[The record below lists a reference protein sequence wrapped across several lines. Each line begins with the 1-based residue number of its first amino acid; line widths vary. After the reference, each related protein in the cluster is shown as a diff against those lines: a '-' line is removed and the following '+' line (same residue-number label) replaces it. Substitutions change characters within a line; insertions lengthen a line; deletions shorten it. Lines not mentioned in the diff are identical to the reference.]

1 MYADSV
7 DKITTLG
14 QHIRQLREKCDIS
27 LRELASRL
35 KVSAAFLS
43 DVELGRRH
51 APDRIL
57 SDIARFLDTSVEDL
71 RKHDMRPPVEEI
83 RKLSNAD
90 PVYGLA
96 FRKLVNKNLSSE
108 DLLKVVEA
116 AGKPVK
122 KKK

>member
-1 MYADSV
+1 MYAYGV
-7 DKITTLG
+7 DRITTLG
-14 QHIRQLREKCDIS
+14 QYIRQLREKCDMS

-57 SDIARFLDTSVEDL
+57 IDIARLLDASVEDL
-71 RKHDMRPPVEEI
+71 KKHDMRPPVEEI

-116 AGKPVK
+116 AGKSPK

>member
-1 MYADSV
+1 MDR
-7 DKITTLG
+7 ITTLG
-14 QHIRQLREKCDIS
+14 QHIRQLREKRDIS

-51 APDRIL
+51 ASDRL
-57 SDIARFLDTSVEDL
+57 LGEIARHLDASVEDL
-71 RKHDMRPPVEEI
+71 KQHDTRPPVEEI

-96 FRKLVNKNLSSE
+96 FRKLVNKNLSPE
-108 DLLKVVEA
+108 DLLRVAEA
-116 AGKPVK
+116 ASKSPK
-122 KKK
+122 KRK

>member
-1 MYADSV
+1 V

-57 SDIARFLDTSVEDL
+57 NDIARHLGTSVEGL
-71 RKHDMRPPVEEI
+71 RQHDTRPPVEEI
-83 RKLSNAD
+83 RKLSNTD

-96 FRKLVNKNLSSE
+96 FRKLVNKNLCSE